1 MKKAMALLG
10 VTLVSGL
17 ILSTAQE
24 IKAQETSE
32 NIIALRSRRGGSRSS
47 SRGSRSG
54 SKSGFGSNKGHHSD
68 GNSGKGYK
76 SDSGSSKSYK
86 SSSDRDSYDGSSK
99 TYGSS
104 SSHSSGSDVDS
115 SFKSSSSQ
123 SHSDSQSSSSNSSS
137 KSKSDTNSGYT
148 KPKMSAP
155 ELNDTERSNFQSGA
169 KVSDDETLKKYSKQN
184 DDFSDDQAKSIFD
197 NNDDYQTRDRY
208 YRQDVIRNPW
218 FWMYMS
224 RRSYHRYGNSYHSK
238 VNNKAYTK
246 GYQDGFADAEKGIDN
261 YDSYSKESTLF
272 GKFTTTSEKTEY
284 LRGYKDGHDDGK

>member
-54 SKSGFGSNKGHHSD
+54 SKSGFGSSKGHHSD

-86 SSSDRDSYDGSSK
+86 SSSDHDSYDGSSK

-115 SFKSSSSQ
+115 SSKSSLLQVTVPASQ
-123 SHSDSQSSSSNSSS
+123 NQIQIQDTQS
-137 KSKSDTNSGYT
+137 
-148 KPKMSAP
+148 
-155 ELNDTERSNFQSGA
+155 
-169 KVSDDETLKKYSKQN
+169 
-184 DDFSDDQAKSIFD
+184 
-197 NNDDYQTRDRY
+197 
-208 YRQDVIRNPW
+208 
-218 FWMYMS
+218 
-224 RRSYHRYGNSYHSK
+224 
-238 VNNKAYTK
+238 
-246 GYQDGFADAEKGIDN
+246 
-261 YDSYSKESTLF
+261 
-272 GKFTTTSEKTEY
+272 
-284 LRGYKDGHDDGK
+284 LRCQLLS

>member
-1 MKKAMALLG
+1 MTLLG

-17 ILSTAQE
+17 ILTTAQE

-32 NIIALRSRRGGSRSS
+32 NIIALRSRRSGSRSS

-54 SKSGFGSNKGHHSD
+54 SKSGFGSSKGHHSD

-86 SSSDRDSYDGSSK
+86 SSSDHDSYNESSK

-104 SSHSSGSDVDS
+104 SSHSSDSYVDS
-115 SFKSSSSQ
+115 STKSSSSQ
-123 SHSDSQSSSSNSSS
+123 SPSSSGNSSS
-137 KSKSDTNSGYT
+137 KSKSDTNSEYT
-148 KPKMSAP
+148 KPKMSSP
-155 ELNDTERSNFQSGA
+155 ELNDSERSNFQSGA

-184 DDFSDDQAKSIFD
+184 DDFSDEQSKSVFD

-238 VNNKAYTK
+238 VNNNAYTK
-246 GYQDGFADAEKGIDN
+246 GYQDGFADADKGIDN

>member
-1 MKKAMALLG
+1 
-10 VTLVSGL
+10 
-17 ILSTAQE
+17 
-24 IKAQETSE
+24 
-32 NIIALRSRRGGSRSS
+32 
-47 SRGSRSG
+47 
-54 SKSGFGSNKGHHSD
+54 
-68 GNSGKGYK
+68 
-76 SDSGSSKSYK
+76 
-86 SSSDRDSYDGSSK
+86 
-99 TYGSS
+99 
-104 SSHSSGSDVDS
+104 
-115 SFKSSSSQ
+115 
-123 SHSDSQSSSSNSSS
+123 
-137 KSKSDTNSGYT
+137 
-148 KPKMSAP
+148 MSAP

-272 GKFTTTSEKTEY
+272 GKYTTTSEKTEY

>member
-1 MKKAMALLG
+1 MKKAMTLLG

-17 ILSTAQE
+17 ILTTAQE

-32 NIIALRSRRGGSRSS
+32 NIIALRSRRSGSRSS

-54 SKSGFGSNKGHHSD
+54 SKSGFGSSKGHHSD

-86 SSSDRDSYDGSSK
+86 SSSDHDSYNGSSK

-104 SSHSSGSDVDS
+104 SSHSSDSYVDS
-115 SFKSSSSQ
+115 STKSSSSQ
-123 SHSDSQSSSSNSSS
+123 SPSSSGNSSS
-137 KSKSDTNSGYT
+137 KSKSDTNSEYT
-148 KPKMSAP
+148 KPKMSSP
-155 ELNDTERSNFQSGA
+155 ELNDSERSNFQSGA

-184 DDFSDDQAKSIFD
+184 DDFSYEQSKSVFD

-238 VNNKAYTK
+238 VNNNAYTK
-246 GYQDGFADAEKGIDN
+246 GYQDGFADADKGIDN

>member
-1 MKKAMALLG
+1 MKKAMTLLG
-10 VTLVSGL
+10 VALVSGL
-17 ILSTAQE
+17 ILTTVQE
-24 IKAQETSE
+24 VKAQETSE
-32 NIIALRSRRGGSRSS
+32 NIIALRSRRSGSRSS

-54 SKSGFGSNKGHHSD
+54 SKSGFGSSKGHHSE
-68 GNSGKGYK
+68 
-76 SDSGSSKSYK
+76 
-86 SSSDRDSYDGSSK
+86 
-99 TYGSS
+99 
-104 SSHSSGSDVDS
+104 
-115 SFKSSSSQ
+115 
-123 SHSDSQSSSSNSSS
+123 
-137 KSKSDTNSGYT
+137 YT
-148 KPKMSAP
+148 KPKMSSP
-155 ELNDTERSNFQSGA
+155 ELNDSERSNFQSGA

-184 DDFSDDQAKSIFD
+184 DDFSDEQSKSVFD

-238 VNNKAYTK
+238 VNNNAYTK
-246 GYQDGFADAEKGIDN
+246 GYQDGFADADKGIDN

>member
-1 MKKAMALLG
+1 MKKVMALLG
-10 VTLVSGL
+10 ATLVSGL
-17 ILSTAQE
+17 ILTTTQE
-24 IKAQETSE
+24 TQAQETSG
-32 NIIALRSRRGGSRSS
+32 NMIHLRSRRGGSRSS
-47 SRGSRSG
+47 NRGSRSG
-54 SKSGFGSNKGHHSD
+54 SKSGFGSSKGHHSD
-68 GNSGKGYK
+68 SDSGKGYK

-86 SSSDRDSYDGSSK
+86 SSSDHDSYNGSSK

-104 SSHSSGSDVDS
+104 SSHSSDSYVDS
-115 SFKSSSSQ
+115 STKSSSSQ
-123 SHSDSQSSSSNSSS
+123 SPSSSGNSSS
-137 KSKSDTNSGYT
+137 KSKSDTNSEYT
-148 KPKMSAP
+148 KPKMSSP
-155 ELNDTERSNFQSGA
+155 ELNDSERSNFQSGA

-284 LRGYKDGHDDGK
+284 LRGYKDGHEDGK

>member
-1 MKKAMALLG
+1 MKKVMTLLG
-10 VTLVSGL
+10 LALVSGL
-17 ILSTAQE
+17 ILATTQE
-24 IKAQETSE
+24 IQAQETSG
-32 NIIALRSRRGGSRSS
+32 NIILLRSRRGGSRSS
-47 SRGSRSG
+47 NRGSRSG
-54 SKSGFGSNKGHHSD
+54 SKSGFGSSKGHHSD
-68 GNSGKGYK
+68 SDSGKGFK
-76 SDSGSSKSYK
+76 SEGGSSKSYK
-86 SSSDRDSYDGSSK
+86 SSSDHDHYA
-99 TYGSS
+99 GSS
-104 SSHSSGSDVDS
+104 SSHSLGADSDS
-115 SFKSSSSQ
+115 SSKSSSSQ
-123 SHSDSQSSSSNSSS
+123 SHSDSQSSSSNSSN
-137 KSKSDTNSGYT
+137 KSKTDTNSGYT
-148 KPKMSAP
+148 KPQMSSP
-155 ELNDTERSNFQSGA
+155 ELNDSERSNFQSGA

-184 DDFSDDQAKSIFD
+184 DDFSDEQAKSIFD

-284 LRGYKDGHDDGK
+284 LRDYKDGHDDGK

>member
-1 MKKAMALLG
+1 MKKALTLLG

-17 ILSTAQE
+17 ILTTAQE
-24 IKAQETSE
+24 VKAQETSE
-32 NIIALRSRRGGSRSS
+32 NIIALRSRRSGSRSS

-54 SKSGFGSNKGHHSD
+54 SKSGFGSSKGHHSD

-86 SSSDRDSYDGSSK
+86 SSSDHDSYNGSSK

-104 SSHSSGSDVDS
+104 SSHSSDSDVDS
-115 SFKSSSSQ
+115 STKSSSSQ
-123 SHSDSQSSSSNSSS
+123 SYSDSHSSSGNSSS
-137 KSKSDTNSGYT
+137 KSKSDTNSEYT
-148 KPKMSAP
+148 KPKMSSP
-155 ELNDTERSNFQSGA
+155 ELNDSERSNFQSGA

-184 DDFSDDQAKSIFD
+184 DDFSDEQSKSVFD
-197 NNDDYQTRDRY
+197 NNDDYQIRDRY

-224 RRSYHRYGNSYHSK
+224 SRSYHRYGNSYHSK
-238 VNNKAYTK
+238 VNNNAYTK
-246 GYQDGFADAEKGIDN
+246 GYQDGFADADKGIDN

>member
-1 MKKAMALLG
+1 MKKAMTLLG

-17 ILSTAQE
+17 ILTTVQE
-24 IKAQETSE
+24 VKAQETSE
-32 NIIALRSRRGGSRSS
+32 NIIALRSRRSGSRSS
-47 SRGSRSG
+47 GKGSRSG
-54 SKSGFGSNKGHHSD
+54 SKSGFGSSKGYHSD

-86 SSSDRDSYDGSSK
+86 SSSDHDSYNGSSK

-104 SSHSSGSDVDS
+104 SSHSSDSDVDS
-115 SFKSSSSQ
+115 STKSSSSQ
-123 SHSDSQSSSSNSSS
+123 SYSDSHSSSGNSSS
-137 KSKSDTNSGYT
+137 KSKSDTNSEYT
-148 KPKMSAP
+148 KPKMSSP
-155 ELNDTERSNFQSGA
+155 ELNDSERSNFQSGA

-184 DDFSDDQAKSIFD
+184 DDFSDEQSKSVFD

-238 VNNKAYTK
+238 VNNNAYTK
-246 GYQDGFADAEKGIDN
+246 GYQDGFADADKGIDN
-261 YDSYSKESTLF
+261 YDSHSKESTLF